1 MRNDPSGRRD
11 RVLAA
16 VEIPALGIWLGALVG
31 FAFVSAPLAFRIVA
45 PVDVARFAALV
56 AQSLATLTSW
66 GYVLGGIAI
75 VAALLRA
82 LFAGDRVWDFVR
94 ILVIIF
100 ALGLATYDERAIV
113 PAMTATTD
121 VHSTEYRDLHSRS
134 TQVYGG
140 VVLLTLVAL
149 VLSAVR
155 RDD

>member
-16 VEIPALGIWLGALVG
+16 VEIPALGVWLGALVG
-31 FAFVSAPLAFRIVA
+31 FAFVFAPAAFRVVAPL
-45 PVDVARFAALV
+45 DVTRFAALIG
-56 AQSLATLTSW
+56 QSLGTLTVW

-94 ILVIIF
+94 ILLIAF

-121 VHSTEYRDLHSRS
+121 VHSAAYHDLHNRS

-140 VVLLTLVAL
+140 VVLLTLIAL
-149 VLSAVR
+149 VLTAVR

>member
-45 PVDVARFAALV
+45 PLDVTRFAALV
-56 AQSLATLTSW
+56 GQSLATLTSW

-94 ILVIIF
+94 ILVIVF

-121 VHSTEYRDLHSRS
+121 VHSAEYHDLHNRS

-149 VLSAVR
+149 ILSAVR

>member
-45 PVDVARFAALV
+45 PVDVTRFAALV
-56 AQSLATLTSW
+56 AQSLATLTTW

-75 VAALLRA
+75 VVALLRA

-94 ILVIIF
+94 VLLVIF

-121 VHSTEYRDLHSRS
+121 VRSTEYRDLHNRS

>member
-16 VEIPALGIWLGALVG
+16 IEIPALGIWLGALAG

-45 PVDVARFAALV
+45 PLDVTRFATLV
-56 AQSLATLTSW
+56 AQSLTTLTTW
-66 GYVLGGIAI
+66 GYVLGGIAMI
-75 VAALLRA
+75 AAILRA
-82 LFAGDRVWDFVR
+82 VFAGDRIWDFVR
-94 ILVIIF
+94 VLLIIF

-121 VHSTEYRDLHSRS
+121 VRSPAYHDLHDRS